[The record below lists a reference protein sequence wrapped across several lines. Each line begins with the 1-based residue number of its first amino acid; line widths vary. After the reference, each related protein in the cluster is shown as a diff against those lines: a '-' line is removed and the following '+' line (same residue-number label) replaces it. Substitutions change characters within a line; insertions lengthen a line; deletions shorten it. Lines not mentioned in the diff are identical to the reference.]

1 MAQKTLSWEAAAV
14 IVQFLGSGHYLNVHL
29 GCCTVAYPEV
39 CSAFLRGLELAL
51 IQQSVSDCQRHS
63 RKSFRER
70 KALGKK
76 GLRDCLPVTKR
87 EVNIL
92 NYFRIGLSFLSFNFL
107 KRRNLEL
114 SENLFFFFQFIVSS

>member
-1 MAQKTLSWEAAAV
+1 M
-14 IVQFLGSGHYLNVHL
+14 IVQFLGSGHYLNVHF

-63 RKSFRER
+63 RKPFRER

-76 GLRDCLPVTKR
+76 RLRGYLTSNQEGSKY
-87 EVNIL
+87 I
-92 NYFRIGLSFLSFNFL
+92 
-107 KRRNLEL
+107 EL
-114 SENLFFFFQFIVSS
+114 FQDRPIFFII